1 MNTHLSARV
10 KRKLRQITAN
20 EPGKPQILHKHGI
33 NSDSIKLLCKNK
45 YITKLTIEYERI

>member
-1 MNTHLSARV
+1 MNTHLSACV

-45 YITKLTIEYERI
+45 CITKLTIEYERI